1 MLLDLEDP
9 LKRTCKG
16 GQMVYIKRLEIRGFK
31 SFGPKKTI
39 VTFDRGFTAI
49 TGPNG
54 SGKSNIM
61 DAIRFVLGESSIRSL
76 RAGKS
81 SEVIFDGAQSMEKPK
96 SARVSM
102 RLDNSDRRIPI
113 DTDTVTVSRDV
124 RMNGQSIYRVNGK
137 QIQRSKHVSML
148 SLASASFSGH
158 NIILQGAVTK
168 LADITPYER
177 RGMIEELVG
186 IAQYDANKVKA
197 LEQLQEA
204 DINLKVASAKIDEIQ
219 NRLES
224 LEKERNDALRCA
236 FIQKE
241 IEMLQVATLSKRF
254 SELSRELSRLKSRL
268 SDEIAEVEKIKGIWA
283 QIQLERKAVESQRRM
298 FDEEIADR
306 DSAEFIEIQKKIGD
320 LSAEI
325 AGSKAEMEAATTN
338 LSRLASIRDEYSQRL
353 ESLEKVVQKSEADL
367 EKLRQKCAN
376 IELALME
383 KEDAR
388 KSVVLKLEEM
398 KQSISSRASQ
408 VRDIDDGIEDLHE
421 KITRINNR
429 LINSSEKIKVLSEIT
444 AVFEGRRKV
453 FEAALGSFVNALDAL
468 RSLKQEEQERL
479 SKILPVLDS
488 SSMKKGYVEKGLARA
503 QIIAHKARDVVVEYV
518 AKKEFAKEIEADARA
533 LGKVE
538 EAGRTGFI
546 QGLFGRL
553 KDLIEV
559 DLKYEKAVYAASA
572 GWLDAL
578 IVKDLETALRCIDLL
593 KEIKTGRVK
602 IIPIEWVSGVKAFEA
617 PDIDGVVGLA
627 SRCVKCDDRF
637 VPAVDFVLGNTII
650 TENAAAALL
659 VSKAGY
665 RAVDLSGE
673 LHEPHGG
680 IEIGSGAESV
690 VFSDLPGEDMIERLS
705 DKVKA
710 LEFEL
715 DQRKST
721 LRVFEDNINQL
732 RVEATR
738 RSYYIDKIDG
748 EMGIIDQNVSCISNN
763 IEILS
768 ESMKKFLARIERE
781 RSLQSALKSKKSLMR
796 GRLSQLTSQKKSL
809 DPKTLF
815 SSMRKYESA
824 GAGLNEEIGGLQRE
838 LNEARNTA
846 LLVESNL
853 NRVLK
858 PEFDKTEIHVK
869 KIESQI
875 ASLKEKIA
883 KLRSLLG
890 SSSEGLLKLNR
901 SRDAL
906 AGTLASIKS
915 KRRKFEDQLD
925 KLDGR
930 LKKISGTYE
939 SRLGDLH
946 KTRLEIQ
953 RTDTGLDHLR
963 KELERLGYDTPMSVK
978 EAEVR
983 DAENQIFKARS
994 ELEKMGF
1001 INQLAVEEYEIQK
1014 NNYKELSIRRNQLER
1029 EKGSILKFVE
1039 EIEREKREAF
1049 MNSYNQVNFHF
1060 KSFFSKLTGGGV
1072 GSLEIQNPEDPFSGG
1087 LDIFIQ
1093 FPGRSSRLV
1102 SGASGG
1108 ERSVVAVSFI
1118 FAIQSLF
1125 PAPFYI
1131 FDEIDV
1137 HLDPYNAERLADLI
1151 VEQSEKSQ
1159 FLVITLRDVIIK
1171 RATRVFGVYNERGA
1185 SKIVSIKI

>member
-1 MLLDLEDP
+1 
-9 LKRTCKG
+9 
-16 GQMVYIKRLEIRGFK
+16 MVYIKRLEIRGFK

-113 DTDTVTVSRDV
+113 DTDTVTISRDV

-137 QIQRSKHVSML
+137 QLQRSKLVSML

-158 NIILQGAVTK
+158 NIIIQGAVTK

-177 RGMIEELVG
+177 REIIEELVG

-224 LEKERNDALRCA
+224 LEKERNDALRYA

-241 IEMLQVATLSKRF
+241 IRMLQVATLSKKF
-254 SELSRELSRLKSRL
+254 SELSRELSRLKSKL
-268 SDEIAEVEKIKGIWA
+268 SDKIAEVERIKGVWA
-283 QIQLERKAVESQRRM
+283 QIQLERKTVESQRRM

-325 AGSKAEMEAATTN
+325 AGSKAEMGATTTN
-338 LSRLASIRDEYSQRL
+338 LSRLASIREEYSQRL
-353 ESLEKVVQKSEADL
+353 VSLEKTVQKSEADL
-367 EKLRQKCAN
+367 EKLRRKCAN
-376 IELALME
+376 VELALRE

-388 KSVVLKLEEM
+388 KNVKLKLNEI
-398 KQSISSRASQ
+398 KQSISSRTSQ
-408 VRDIDDGIEDLHE
+408 IGNVDDEIEDLHQ
-421 KITRINNR
+421 KITRINSR
-429 LINSSEKIKVLSEIT
+429 LVNGSEKIKVLSEIT
-444 AVFEGRRKV
+444 AVFEGRKKV
-453 FEAALGSFVNALDAL
+453 FEVALGSFINALNAL
-468 RSLKQEEQERL
+468 RGLKQEEQERL

-488 SSMKKGYVEKGLARA
+488 SSMKKDYVEKGLARA
-503 QIIAHKARDVVVEYV
+503 QIIVHKARDVVVEYV
-518 AKKEFAKEIEADARA
+518 AKKEFAKEIEADSRA
-533 LGKVE
+533 LRKVE
-538 EAGRTGFI
+538 EAGRMGFI

-578 IVKDLETALRCIDLL
+578 IVKDLETALRCIDFL
-593 KEIKTGRVK
+593 KEVKTGRVK

-650 TENAAAALL
+650 TENAATALL
-659 VSKAGY
+659 VSKAGF

-680 IEIGSGAESV
+680 IEIGSGAQSV
-690 VFSDLPGEDMIERLS
+690 VFSDLPGEDVIERLS

-715 DQRKST
+715 DQRRST
-721 LRVFEDNINQL
+721 LRGFDDKMNQL
-732 RVEATR
+732 RVEAAR

-768 ESMKKFLARIERE
+768 ESINRFLARIECE

-796 GRLSQLTSQKKSL
+796 ERLSQLTSQKKSL

-824 GAGLNEEIGGLQRE
+824 EVGLNEEISGLQRE
-838 LNEARNTA
+838 LNEARNAA

-853 NRVLK
+853 NRMLK

-869 KIESQI
+869 NTESQI
-875 ASLKEKIA
+875 ASLKEKTA

-890 SSSEGLLKLNR
+890 SSSEGLLELNR

-930 LKKISGTYE
+930 LKKISDAYE
-939 SRLGDLH
+939 SRLDDLH

-963 KELERLGYDTPMSVK
+963 KELELLGYDSPISVE

-983 DAENQIFKARS
+983 DAENQISKARS

-1029 EKGSILKFVE
+1029 EKGSILKFIE

-1093 FPGRSSRLV
+1093 FPGRSLRLV

-1137 HLDPYNAERLADLI
+1137 HLDPYNTERLADLI